1 MSKSNSKK
9 LIRIAWMFFLGGFL
23 SFCFIMLCAG
33 MGWMGFPDLPSFEE
47 LENPRSNL
55 ASDII
60 SADGKSLGR
69 YFNEN
74 RINVK
79 YEDLSPHLITALV
92 ATEDERFYTHS
103 GIDFRGLV
111 RAVSKLGKAGGA
123 STITQQLAKMLFNDP
138 ADNIVERIGQKLQEW
153 IIAVR
158 LERYYTK
165 EEIIAMYF
173 NRLDF
178 VNNAVGIKSAAN
190 VYFNKEPADLELTE
204 AAMLVGMAK
213 NPSLFNPIRRPDTT
227 LFRRNVVLSQMVR
240 NKSLDKAAFDTL
252 KLAPLVLDYK
262 IVDHKEGIA
271 PYFREVLRLELD
283 KLFNEKDE
291 SGNYRI
297 AKKDGKPYDVYKD
310 GLKIYTTIHSRMQEY
325 AEFAVQEHL
334 RSHLQPALF
343 NDLKKKKN
351 APFDSRVSQREIK
364 QIMDVAVKRTQRY
377 RIFIGNECA
386 KCGRR
391 GKSIEKVTEG
401 KQSYFVCK
409 ADDCKQKTRAM
420 PPDSL
425 DAYFEEPVE
434 MRVFTWNGEKDTTM
448 APIDS
453 IKYYKSFLQAGLMSM
468 EPQTGYIR
476 AWVGGINFRHFAFDH
491 VYQAKRQVGSTFKP
505 IVYAVAMRDGFSPCY
520 ELPNVQ
526 YTFRKGEF
534 GLLQDWSPKNSEPDY
549 GYNVSLKYALANSLN
564 TITAW
569 IMKRFGPQTV
579 VDMARALGITS
590 HLEPVPS
597 LCLGVADLNV
607 YELTG
612 ANAAFANKGVWIQP
626 TYLMRIEDKHG
637 NVIKEFIP
645 ESREALDEQTAYVM
659 VQLMKGVVDGA
670 YNKAKGKSTG
680 TGMRLRGS
688 VSKDRP
694 YVGFRNPIA
703 GKTGTTQNNSDAW
716 FMGLTPELVT
726 GVWVGAEDRSVRFSS
741 TYYGQGANMGL
752 PMWGYY
758 MQKVFADPKLKYSQG
773 DFEKPD
779 FPLKIELDC
788 NVYQQQQTS
797 EDDFNR

>member
-1 MSKSNSKK
+1 MLKK
-9 LIRIAWMFFLGGFL
+9 TVKYLWILFGGCFLMFLFV
-23 SFCFIMLCAG
+23 MLCAG
-33 MGWMGFPDLPSFEE
+33 NGWLGFQPLPSFEE
-47 LENPRSNL
+47 LENPKSNL
-55 ASDII
+55 ASEII
-60 SADGKSLGR
+60 SADGKTLGR
-69 YFNEN
+69 YFKEN
-74 RINVK
+74 RVNIR
-79 YEDLSPHLITALV
+79 YSDLSPHLITALV
-92 ATEDERFYTHS
+92 ATEDERFYNHS

-111 RAVSKLGKAGGA
+111 RAVVKLGKAGGA
-123 STITQQLAKMLFNDP
+123 STITQQLAKMLFNEP
-138 ADNIVERIGQKLQEW
+138 ASNMAERIMQKLQEW

-178 VNNAVGIKSAAN
+178 VNNAVGVKSAAN
-190 VYFNKEPADLELTE
+190 VYFSKEPNELLLEE

-213 NPSLFNPIRRPDTT
+213 NPSLFNPVKRPDTT
-227 LFRRNVVLSQMVR
+227 TFRRNVVLAQMVK
-240 NKSLDKAAFDTL
+240 NNTLSKNEFDSLKAVPL
-252 KLAPLVLDYK
+252 KLNYK
-262 IVDHKEGIA
+262 VVDHKEGIA
-271 PYFREVLRLELD
+271 PYFREVLRIELD
-283 KLFNEKDE
+283 ALFKEKDE
-291 SGNYRI
+291 NGHYKL
-297 AKKDGKPYDVYKD
+297 AKKDGTPYDIYKD

-325 AEFAVQEHL
+325 AEWAVQEHL
-334 RSHLQPALF
+334 KTHLQPALF
-343 NDLKKKKN
+343 NDLKRKKN

-364 QIMDVAVKRTQRY
+364 QILDIAIKRSQRY
-377 RIFIGNECA
+377 RIFIGNECP
-386 KCGRR
+386 KCNRR
-391 GKSIEKVTEG
+391 GKSIEKMKEG
-401 KQSYFVCK
+401 KSYFYHCTSS
-409 ADDCKQKTRAM
+409 DCNTQWQAL
-420 PPDSL
+420 PSDSL
-425 DAYFEEPVE
+425 DAYFGKKAK
-434 MRVFTWNGEKDTTM
+434 MTVFTWSGDKDTLL

-453 IKYYKSFLQAGLMSM
+453 IRYYKSFLQAGLMSM

-476 AWVGGINFRHFAFDH
+476 AWVGGINFKHFAFDH

-505 IVYAVAMRDGFSPCY
+505 IVYSVAMRDGFSPCY

-534 GLLQDWSPKNSEPDY
+534 GLLQDWTPKNSEPDY
-549 GYNVSLKYALANSLN
+549 GYNVTLKYALANSLN
-564 TITAW
+564 TVTAW

-579 VDMARALGITS
+579 VDMARDLGITS

-612 ANAAFANKGVWIQP
+612 ANSTFANKGVWIQP

-645 ESREALDEQTAYVM
+645 KSKEALDEQSAYVM

-670 YNKAKGKSTG
+670 YNKAKGKTTG

-688 VSKDRP
+688 ITKDRP

-703 GKTGTTQNNSDAW
+703 AKTGTTQNNSDAW

-752 PMWGYY
+752 PIWGYY
-758 MQKVFADPKLKYSQG
+758 MQKVFADTKLKYSQG
-773 DFEKPD
+773 DFEKPET
-779 FPLKIELDC
+779 PLKIELDC
-788 NVYQQQQTS
+788 SIYQQQNTG
-797 EDDFNR
+797 EEDFNK